1 MISSATVKHRNLRS
15 EIVIVG
21 GGGAG
26 LAAAVSAKEKGADVI
41 LLEKREVLGGN
52 SALATGL
59 FAAESPVQRR
69 LMIDARRDDLFKMAM
84 NFAHWRIEPRIVRA
98 FIDKSG
104 DTIRWLEERG
114 VGVDQ
119 IRPQYPN
126 QVPGVWH
133 VVEGWGARL
142 IKVLAKTYKDLGG
155 KILSGSAGKKILTGP
170 KGDVKGV
177 LGITKGREFK
187 ITANSAIIATGG
199 YGGNKHLLKRYCPD
213 YHENM
218 YLEGLPTMGDGLLM
232 ATEIGA
238 ATEGLGIL
246 QLFGPVFPKS
256 RLLWAVAREPSTLWV
271 NRKGKRF
278 ADESV
283 TFYMG
288 EAGNVIYRQPD
299 KLSYTLF
306 DAKTKQLMI
315 EQGMIKGLGPHY
327 TPQKSKLLELEKELQ
342 QEADKGEVG
351 ISNSWEKI
359 AEWIGADSGDLK
371 ATIGEY
377 NAASEQGHD
386 PIFAKDRRYLLPLR
400 TPPYYAIRTRAG
412 FHGTIGGIKINEHMQ
427 VIDIQDKP
435 IPGLYAAGIDTGG
448 WESETYC
455 VVLAGSTFGF
465 ALNSGRIAGENAV
478 QFVRGN
484 DPKKIT

>member
-1 MISSATVKHRNLRS
+1 MSFSRTQEHGNLRS
-15 EIVIVG
+15 EIVIIG

-26 LAAAVSAKEKGADVI
+26 LAAAVAAAEKGAKIIV
-41 LLEKREVLGGN
+41 LEKRGVLGGN

-59 FAAESPVQRR
+59 FAAESPVQKR
-69 LMIDARRDDLFKMAM
+69 LMIDARRDDLFKTAM
-84 NFAHWRIEPRIVRA
+84 NYAHWRIEPRIVRA

-104 DTIRWLEERG
+104 DTVRWLEEKG
-114 VGVDQ
+114 VTLDQ

-126 QVPGVWH
+126 QVPCVWH
-133 VVEGWGARL
+133 VVDGWGTQL
-142 IKVLAKTYKDLGG
+142 IKVLAKTCKDLGG
-155 KILSGSAGKKILTGP
+155 QILSGSEGKKILTGP
-170 KGDVKGV
+170 KGNVIGV
-177 LGITKGREFK
+177 LAATKGNEFK
-187 ITANSAIIATGG
+187 ITAKSVILATGG
-199 YGGNKHLLKRYCPD
+199 YGGNKQLLKKYCPD

-238 ATEGLGIL
+238 ATEGLGVL

-256 RLLWAVAREPSTLWV
+256 RLLWAVAREPNTLWV
-271 NRKGKRF
+271 NTKGRRF
-278 ADESV
+278 TDESI

-306 DAKTKQLMI
+306 DATIKQTMI

-327 TPQKSKLLELEKELQ
+327 TPQKSKILELEEELQ
-342 QEADKGEVG
+342 QKEDKGQVS
-351 ISNSWEKI
+351 ISSSWDKI
-359 AEWIGADSGDLK
+359 ANWIGTDRKVLK
-371 ATIGEY
+371 ATIDEY
-377 NAASEQGHD
+377 NAASDQGYD

-400 TPPYYAIRTRAG
+400 TPPYYAIRTRSG
-412 FHGTIGGIKINEHMQ
+412 FHGTIGGIKINEQME
-427 VIDIQDKP
+427 VIDNQDKP

-465 ALNSGRIAGENAV
+465 AINSGRIAGENAV
-478 QFVRGN
+478 TYVSG
-484 DPKKIT
+484 K